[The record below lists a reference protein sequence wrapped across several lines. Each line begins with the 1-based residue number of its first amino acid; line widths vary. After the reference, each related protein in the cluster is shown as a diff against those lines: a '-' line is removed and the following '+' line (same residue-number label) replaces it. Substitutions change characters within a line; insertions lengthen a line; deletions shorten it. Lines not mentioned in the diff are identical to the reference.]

1 MDESITV
8 ERVRHALV
16 VGRLDAD
23 GAAVLL
29 AANLPGKR
37 DRTFVVVGESALGAM
52 IRLDP
57 WVLADIADKAGG
69 DLCVVAPG
77 FGAMGPDGTLP
88 PARLLADR
96 LGVEVTAPEGTPVA
110 LADGSV
116 FVHGRSAGWVCYRPG
131 GQRTRVG
138 ARMPAPWWQDGLPV
152 PSGDVTAVPVGLWV
166 RRPGAEERPHD
177 PLTRRIPDPD
187 RMYVVL
193 GAPGEEPPEASAVVA
208 VLRSLPEENRDRA
221 VLAWYGTGGTGHEVA
236 EALGA
241 PVRVAHGVPGDG
253 GLVRT
258 DEHGT
263 ARWRPFA
270 VESVYRPGRAP
281 VLDRW
286 IAPPGLAMAGPG
298 SYRLTEGWRVDVV
311 PRGLVVRPES
321 MNLDLSA
328 TFLEDAGPHV
338 DVMFAAEGPVRA
350 EVVSAFDRLSRA
362 LPAGTRKVLRI
373 LPVNARAEDALAS
386 IEESGR
392 VIPVAEQDQPLFA
405 VASGAP
411 AGPSG
416 ALVVT
421 ADGRIVPAAPILVPP
436 SDGAVRA
443 PGPPGAP
450 MVGTDSADSAVGV
463 GGAVERG
470 VQAGHVSVIPAVAAA
485 AVAPSVVPKP
495 PLVPLPGPAAP
506 SPAVL
511 GLVSPRP
518 AVPLAPPAPP
528 VPVRARFGQGAG
540 PALAARQGPP
550 PVAAAAVASGVT
562 TALREPAAA
571 RTAPAV
577 NVTVGASPAP
587 AAAPRHTADP
597 AEPVAVEAT
606 TDVEPAA
613 EISTESDMDGLA
625 DTDTATAAGKGS
637 DGTVSAVSL
646 SDSLAGL
653 LPDRP
658 APKVAVAEPI
668 EVPENAR
675 STVEQRRA
683 MRGRLGS
690 RYDVATRAVAQL
702 LSERPGLRFGS
713 GDRSALLAELAVVRV
728 FAAEPD
734 GDYDAD
740 FYTCLADGLRRLPT
754 ARTVVVR
761 GIPESTDVRPETVVR
776 LPAPVVAAPLTA
788 GGAGPAEA
796 LIWTTTARRLDGLRE
811 EGGAEVVLSGH
822 TRLRVLAVE
831 TKPVRRVLLAE
842 DGSASEAALTR
853 LRAAAEQRGV
863 PAEPVSGGRW
873 FGPLPAA

>member
-16 VGRLDAD
+16 VGRLTAD

-29 AANLPGKR
+29 AANLPCGR
-37 DRTFVVVGESALGAM
+37 DRTFVVVGGSALGAM
-52 IRLDP
+52 TRLDP
-57 WVLADIADKAGG
+57 WVIADIADKAPG

-77 FGAMGPDGTLP
+77 FGAMGQDGTLP

-96 LGVEVTAPEGTPVA
+96 LGVEVTAPEGAPVA

-116 FVHGRSAGWVCYRPG
+116 FVPGRNAGWVSYRPG
-131 GQRTRVG
+131 GQRIRVG
-138 ARMPAPWWQDGLPV
+138 ARLPAPWWQDGIPV
-152 PSGDVTAVPVGLWV
+152 PAGGVASVPVGLWV
-166 RRPGAEERPHD
+166 RRPGAEERPAD
-177 PLTRRIPDPD
+177 PLTRQVPDPD

-193 GAPGEEPPEASAVVA
+193 GAPGEEPPGTSAVVE

-221 VLAWYGTGGTGHEVA
+221 VLAWYGTEGAATEVA
-236 EALGA
+236 EELGA

-258 DEHGT
+258 DERGV

-270 VESVYRPGRAP
+270 VESVYRPGSAP

-286 IAPPGLAMAGPG
+286 VAPPGLAMAGPG
-298 SYRLTEGWRVDVV
+298 SYRLCEGWLVDVV

-321 MNLDLSA
+321 MPLELA
-328 TFLEDAGPHV
+328 TVPRGATGLGGPHV
-338 DVMFAAEGPVRA
+338 DVVFAADGPVRA
-350 EVVSAFDRLSRA
+350 EALSAFGTLLRE
-362 LPAGTRKVLRI
+362 LPEGAREILRI
-373 LPVNARAEDALAS
+373 LPVDGRAEVALAP
-386 IEESGR
+386 IGEAGR
-392 VIPVAEQDQPLFA
+392 VVPVAKQDQPPA
-405 VASGAP
+405 VPREAP

-421 ADGRIVPAAPILVPP
+421 AGGRIVPAAPVVPA
-436 SDGAVRA
+436 SSGAEAATEDMGAGDNSSVRA
-443 PGPPGAP
+443 
-450 MVGTDSADSAVGV
+450 T
-463 GGAVERG
+463 GG
-470 VQAGHVSVIPAVAAA
+470 VSVIPAVAAA

-495 PLVPLPGPAAP
+495 PPVPLPGPAAP
-506 SPAVL
+506 NPPL
-511 GLVSPRP
+511 P
-518 AVPLAPPAPP
+518 AVPARPHFRHGAGSGSAAGRSASPPA
-528 VPVRARFGQGAG
+528 VSG
-540 PALAARQGPP
+540 
-550 PVAAAAVASGVT
+550 AAVAGAP
-562 TALREPAAA
+562 TAVREPAPAT
-571 RTAPAV
+571 RTTTERAVPMPASR
-577 NVTVGASPAP
+577 APAP
-587 AAAPRHTADP
+587 AAVATAEP
-597 AEPVAVEAT
+597 AEARQT
-606 TDVEPAA
+606 AA
-613 EISTESDMDGLA
+613 ETSVAPDMNTVDA
-625 DTDTATAAGKGS
+625 VNTVNTVDTVDTVN
-637 DGTVSAVSL
+637 TVNTVDAL
-646 SDSLAGL
+646 DSLAAL

-658 APKVAVAEPI
+658 VAKTIVAEPV

-713 GDRSALLAELAVVRV
+713 GDRSALLTELAVVRV
-728 FAAEPD
+728 FAAEPH

-761 GIPESTDVRPETVVR
+761 GIPESSDVRPESVVR
-776 LPAPVVAAPLTA
+776 LPAPVVAAPVTA

-831 TKPVRRVLLAE
+831 TKPIRRVLLAE
-842 DGSASEAALTR
+842 DGSARDAALTR
-853 LRAAAEQRGV
+853 LRAAAERRGA
-863 PAEPVSGGRW
+863 PAEPVSDSRW